1 MNKRSITV
9 LTIINVVM
17 LVLSI
22 LCLIG
27 TSINNKIVNSVD
39 LNFKYREENGKTVL
53 ELEEKEVVLQ
63 FGKES
68 VRIVNSHVIE
78 NKETQ
83 LQTVLFIRKY
93 LSEQTQRQT
102 TDLLGEFRLHNAL
115 YRLGI
120 KRDQTGES
128 DLDYIKDKR
137 WYVDVVSKIL
147 GFTGI

>member
-1 MNKRSITV
+1 MSKRSITI

-17 LVLSI
+17 FVLSI

-63 FGKES
+63 FGKDS
-68 VRIVNSHVIE
+68 VKVLSSHEI
-78 NKETQ
+78 KDRETQ

-93 LSEQTQRQT
+93 LSEQTPRQT

-137 WYVDVVSKIL
+137 WYVDVASKIL